1 MWISTLVIFFWHNY
15 CFCCCCQAYQ
25 PIGLAKRP
33 SPHVTFSDAASIAET
48 SAHVLESNNNAT
60 VSCQPVV
67 DETVHLEKY
76 RMVLPQR
83 KQRRRIL
90 GTISQDVARRLQ
102 RSVTVGAACVLTYGL
117 VAHLRLSAIAASASI
132 GMVSC
137 VGFSPAMA
145 AAGLCGS
152 FAGMSSHLTSWADAT
167 VLGCLA
173 GTSYFTFD
181 QYKIGVGRG
190 GRLGLI
196 AFLANVAYLGQP
208 FRMVTE
214 TMELLGSRTAAI
226 SLLAGTVLHFS
237 RQMNLEQQQSH
248 ESSKA
253 LTVSRMAKLCLLGTI
268 GSRLLFSVSSNPVTT
283 VLPTLL
289 TNTAIVLA
297 ASQAIQWSSGV
308 VLPVAILGALGSFTP
323 WAAPFYMGAFL
334 GMTQLPSYRAS
345 LGRFVQA
352 SVFAAL
358 LLQLGVFN
366 GMGGKLGM
374 LAFLGVYFG
383 I

>member
-1 MWISTLVIFFWHNY
+1 MKKGVSIVVLVFWHY
-15 CFCCCCQAYQ
+15 YCCQAFN

-33 SPHVTFSDAASIAET
+33 SSLVSFAASITATT
-48 SAHVLESNNNAT
+48 SDGRNGINNNNAT
-60 VSCQPVV
+60 VSFQPVL
-67 DETVHLEKY
+67 DETGHLVKY

-83 KQRRRIL
+83 KQRQL
-90 GTISQDVARRLQ
+90 LPSSISKDATQRLQ
-102 RSVTVGAACVLTYGL
+102 RSITVGVACVLTHGL
-117 VAHLRLSAIAASASI
+117 MARLGLSAIAASSVV

-137 VGFSPAMA
+137 CAGLSPAMA
-145 AAGLCGS
+145 AAGFCGS
-152 FAGMSSHLTSWADAT
+152 FAGMSSYVTTWADAT

-173 GTSYFTFD
+173 GTSYFAFD

-208 FRMVTE
+208 FRLVTQ
-214 TMELLGSRTAAI
+214 TMGLLGSRTAAI

-237 RQMNLEQQQSH
+237 RQMNLEEQQPQTST
-248 ESSKA
+248 A
-253 LTVSRMAKLCLLGTI
+253 MNVSRFAKLYLLVTI
-268 GSRLLFSVSSNPVTT
+268 GSRMLSSGSSNPLTT
-283 VLPTLL
+283 VLPTLFA
-289 TNTAIVLA
+289 NTAVVLA
-297 ASQAIQWSSGV
+297 ASQVIQRSSGV
-308 VLPVAILGALGSFTP
+308 VLPVAILGALGSMTP
-323 WAAPFYMGAFL
+323 WAAPLYTGAFL

-352 SVFAAL
+352 SVFAAM

-374 LAFLGVYFG
+374 LAFLGVLFG